1 MAMLSQC
8 PWFGGGSPWFWL
20 VPLGMF
26 ALFLLVVLVF
36 WRRGG
41 VCCGPWGGRD
51 SQPSALDIL
60 KQRYARG
67 EINKDEFDR
76 MKKDIED

>member
-1 MAMLSQC
+1 MLSQC
-8 PWFGGGSPWFWL
+8 PWLVGGWSPWFML

-26 ALFLLVVLVF
+26 ALILLAMLVF

-41 VCCGPWGGRD
+41 MCCGMWGGMGQRR
-51 SQPSALDIL
+51 SALDIL
-60 KQRYARG
+60 KERYARG
-67 EINKDEFDR
+67 EISKDEFDR